1 MIFGKENKCL
11 IHKRKIDKLDL
22 IKIKF
27 FSSLKDSLKKMK
39 NKNYQLGE
47 SISNPT
53 SNKVRLVSRINNSPN
68 RRLKKYPIRKLAKY
82 MIDISPKRI
91 YRWQIST

>member
-1 MIFGKENKCL
+1 
-11 IHKRKIDKLDL
+11 
-22 IKIKF
+22 
-27 FSSLKDSLKKMK
+27 MK

-53 SNKVRLVSRINNSPN
+53 SNKVRLVSRINNSQN

-91 YRWQIST
+91 YRWQISTWKDVQYYYPLEKCKLKP